1 MSAKIALAGYMGSG
15 KSTVAGILAEAG
27 AYIVDADREAKLLM
41 QSDPEIK
48 MKLNEI
54 FGEQVFKNGSI
65 AFDRLGSIVFGSI
78 EELKKLN
85 AVVHPPLLERLC
97 FLMRHRREPV
107 VLDAALIPL
116 WHIEDWFDQ
125 RVWVS
130 ASFDVRLKRLLAKAG
145 GLTEEAIRERM
156 LLQEKLFQSPPEG
169 IWRYIRNESSIK
181 ALRSEV
187 LAWTGLSG

>member
-1 MSAKIALAGYMGSG
+1 
-15 KSTVAGILAEAG
+15 
-27 AYIVDADREAKLLM
+27 M

-116 WHIEDWFDQ
+116 CISKTGLIRGSGF
-125 RVWVS
+125 
-130 ASFDVRLKRLLAKAG
+130 ASFDVRLKRLLAKAVG
-145 GLTEEAIRERM
+145 SRKR
-156 LLQEKLFQSPPEG
+156 
-169 IWRYIRNESSIK
+169 
-181 ALRSEV
+181 
-187 LAWTGLSG
+187 LSGRECYCRKSFFNRLRKGSGGTFAMRAALKH

>member
-85 AVVHPPLLERLC
+85 AVVHPPLLERLGS
-97 FLMRHRREPV
+97 LMRDRSGPV
-107 VLDAALIPL
+107 VMDAALIPL
-116 WHIEDWFDQ
+116 WHIEGWFDQ
-125 RVWVS
+125 RIWIF

-145 GLTEEAIRERM
+145 ELTEEVIRERM

-169 IWRYIRNESSIK
+169 IWRYISNESSIE

-187 LAWTGLSG
+187 LASTRLSG